1 MKAVMLMFDSL
12 NREMLE
18 PYGCDWVKT
27 PNFRRLAEHSVC
39 FDQCY
44 AGSLPCMPARRDL
57 QTGRYNMLH
66 RSWGP
71 MEPFDDSMPELLKNN
86 NVYTHLISDHVHYW
100 EDGGATY
107 HYRYNSWE
115 NIRGQEGDMWKCLP
129 ELFGPCD
136 ESKLQNKDGVYFHA
150 TQNLQRHD
158 AVNRKFMKTEED
170 TALAKTI
177 HGGLEFIDTNHDCD
191 RWFLQI
197 ECFDP
202 HEPFYVPKD
211 WKTEYEDDYENPGKD
226 WPPYHHVTEEESLAR
241 HYRYKYAEL
250 LELCDKYLG
259 KLLDK
264 FDELDLWKDTMLIV
278 NTDHGYLLGE
288 HGWWSK
294 VVMPCYDEIAH
305 IPLFIHDPRFA
316 ADGQRRKE
324 IVQTID
330 LPATVL
336 EFFNVGLPKNMQGRP
351 IRTVIEKDEK
361 IRDYA
366 LFGIHGAHVNIYD
379 GKYIYMKAPVS
390 EKNTPLYEYTLM
402 PMHMRNMFSPA
413 ELEKAEAVSGNC
425 FNFTKGC
432 PVWKIPK
439 GNGNGSKDFS
449 DLLING
455 KDSEEAKH
463 IDNNSMVNAA
473 NFGDKLFDMEKDP
486 KQTTVLED
494 NAIEAYMANLLQ
506 KAMKENDCP
515 MEQFERIGI
524 SGTEVIREEDIHL
537 LHKKEKEA
545 LQPSILKNLAWSK
558 GAINTYQA
566 LMKFIPASDK
576 EHVREVLETKIPTKI
591 TEEKIIPNNILDI
604 IPDVI
609 PEEYVDM
616 VEYFVGLSGRT
627 E

>member
-1 MKAVMLMFDSL
+1 
-12 NREMLE
+12 
-18 PYGCDWVKT
+18 
-27 PNFRRLAEHSVC
+27 
-39 FDQCY
+39 
-44 AGSLPCMPARRDL
+44 
-57 QTGRYNMLH
+57 
-66 RSWGP
+66 
-71 MEPFDDSMPELLKNN
+71 
-86 NVYTHLISDHVHYW
+86 
-100 EDGGATY
+100 
-107 HYRYNSWE
+107 
-115 NIRGQEGDMWKCLP
+115 
-129 ELFGPCD
+129 
-136 ESKLQNKDGVYFHA
+136 
-150 TQNLQRHD
+150 
-158 AVNRKFMKTEED
+158 
-170 TALAKTI
+170 
-177 HGGLEFIDTNHDCD
+177 
-191 RWFLQI
+191 
-197 ECFDP
+197 
-202 HEPFYVPKD
+202 
-211 WKTEYEDDYENPGKD
+211 
-226 WPPYHHVTEEESLAR
+226 
-241 HYRYKYAEL
+241 
-250 LELCDKYLG
+250 
-259 KLLDK
+259 
-264 FDELDLWKDTMLIV
+264 
-278 NTDHGYLLGE
+278 
-288 HGWWSK
+288 
-294 VVMPCYDEIAH
+294 
-305 IPLFIHDPRFA
+305 
-316 ADGQRRKE
+316 
-324 IVQTID
+324 
-330 LPATVL
+330 
-336 EFFNVGLPKNMQGRP
+336 MQVRP
-351 IRTVIEKDEK
+351 IRTVIENDEK

-413 ELEKAEAVSGNC
+413 ELEKAAAVSGNC

-506 KAMKENDCP
+506 KAMKEN
-515 MEQFERIGI
+515 
-524 SGTEVIREEDIHL
+524 IHL

-627 E
+627 ESGRKNNN